1 MVRMVQGIRQGRNSS
16 SMSTVE
22 IILMVLIAVCAV
34 VIGLTLRH
42 FLVSRLKK
50 TILDNWVVQTLGAI
64 VFVIP
69 LIVGVFMYFILLQNS
84 LLIQLLYYLQYQL
97 PLSTPLSPITNYAWR
112 LFWTA
117 FALFVG
123 IAVGRTVMKLIIHGL
138 NNNRID
144 INLRVLI
151 GRITFFVIMI
161 IDAFW
166 IFLIWGLAI
175 DFPVTVIGALT
186 VTFTIAFQ
194 DILKDLVAGF
204 YILMERPFHIGDSIT
219 IGNAAYTPLHTGVV
233 ENIELRATKL
243 RISSGEQVTVPNS
256 LVFGGIVINNSYY
269 GERRT
274 TINVSLPIEAFD
286 KRETIDQ
293 ILKALKETDTVA
305 EVPAP
310 TVIVSNYTGEHVV
323 LLVHFWMRNEKF
335 ASISDVMYTLRTA
348 LPKADLSYVDSTV
361 EIA

>member
-1 MVRMVQGIRQGRNSS
+1 
-16 SMSTVE
+16 MSTD
-22 IILMVLIAVCAV
+22 IIVMLLIAVCAV
-34 VIGLTLRH
+34 AIGLTLRH
-42 FLVSRLKK
+42 FLVSLLKK

-69 LIVGVFMYFILLQNS
+69 LIVGVFTYFFLLQS
-84 LLIQLLYYLQYQL
+84 TLLIAILSYLHSPAYLNSPLPTIIEYAKQLFL
-97 PLSTPLSPITNYAWR
+97 TV
-112 LFWTA
+112 
-117 FALFVG
+117 FAIFVG
-123 IAVGRTVMKLIIHGL
+123 VAVGRTVMKLIVHGL

-161 IDAFW
+161 IDTFW
-166 IFLIWGLAI
+166 VFSIWGFAI

-219 IGNAAYTPLHTGVV
+219 IGNAANTPLHTGVV

-243 RISSGEQVTVPNS
+243 RISSGELVTVPNS

-269 GERRT
+269 GERRA
-274 TINVSLPIEAFD
+274 TINISLPIEAFD
-286 KRETIDQ
+286 KHETIDQ
-293 ILKALKETDTVA
+293 ILKALKETGTVA

-310 TVIVSNYTGEHVV
+310 TVIVSSYTGEHVV

>member
-1 MVRMVQGIRQGRNSS
+1 
-16 SMSTVE
+16 MSTE
-22 IILMVLIAVCAV
+22 IILMLLIAVCAV
-34 VIGLTLRH
+34 AIGLTLRH
-42 FLVSRLKK
+42 FLVSLLKK
-50 TILDNWVVQTLGAI
+50 TILDNWVVQTLGAV

-69 LIVGVFMYFILLQNS
+69 LIVGVFTYFSVQQSILLYQF
-84 LLIQLLYYLQYQL
+84 LVYLRSPEYL
-97 PLSTPLSPITNYAWR
+97 NTPLPTIMNYVWR
-112 LFWTA
+112 LFLTM
-117 FALFVG
+117 FALFMG
-123 IAVGRTVMKLIIHGL
+123 IAVGRTAMKLTIHSL

-151 GRITFFVIMI
+151 GRIIFFVIMI

-243 RISSGEQVTVPNS
+243 RISSGELVTVPNS

-274 TINVSLPIEAFD
+274 TINVSMPIEAFD
-286 KRETIDQ
+286 KHETIDQ
-293 ILKALKETDTVA
+293 ILKALKETDTVT

>member
-1 MVRMVQGIRQGRNSS
+1 
-16 SMSTVE
+16 MSTVD
-22 IILMVLIAVCAV
+22 IVLMLLIAVCAIA
-34 VIGLTLRH
+34 IGLVLRH

-50 TILDNWVVQTLGAI
+50 TVLDNWIVQVLGAI
-64 VFVIP
+64 IFVIP
-69 LIVGVFMYFILLQNS
+69 LIVGVFTYFSARQSALLIDFLILLNS
-84 LLIQLLYYLQYQL
+84 PSYLNSPL
-97 PLSTPLSPITNYAWR
+97 PNIVNYAGR
-112 LFWTA
+112 LFSTA
-117 FALFVG
+117 FAIFLGVA
-123 IAVGRTVMKLIIHGL
+123 IGRTVMKLTIHSL
-138 NNNRID
+138 NNNRLD

-151 GRITFFVIMI
+151 GRIAFISIMI
-161 IDAFW
+161 IDVFW
-166 IFLIWGLAI
+166 IFTIWGLAI
-175 DFPVTVIGALT
+175 DFPVTVIGAIT

-219 IGNAAYTPLHTGVV
+219 IGNAAYAPLHTGVV

-269 GERRT
+269 AERRT
-274 TINVSLPIEAFD
+274 TVNVSLPIEAFD
-286 KRETIDQ
+286 KRETLDQ
-293 ILKALKETDTVA
+293 ILKALKETDAVA

-310 TVIVSNYTGEHVV
+310 SAIVSSYTGERVV

-335 ASISDVMYTLRTA
+335 ASVSDVMYTLRTA
-348 LPKADLSYVDSTV
+348 LPNADLSYVDSTV

>member
-1 MVRMVQGIRQGRNSS
+1 MT
-16 SMSTVE
+16 TVE
-22 IILMVLIAVCAV
+22 IILMLLIAVCA
-34 VIGLTLRH
+34 IALGLTLRH

-50 TILDNWVVQTLGAI
+50 TVLDNWVVQTLGAI

-69 LIVGVFMYFILLQNS
+69 LIVGVFTYFFVLNS
-84 LLIQLLYYLQYQL
+84 APFIAFLFFIYSPSYLNGPL
-97 PLSTPLSPITNYAWR
+97 PNIVHYAWL

-123 IAVGRTVMKLIIHGL
+123 VAVGRTVMKLTIRSL
-138 NNNRID
+138 NNNRLD

-151 GRITFFVIMI
+151 GRIFFIGIMI

-166 IFLIWGLAI
+166 VFAIWGVAI
-175 DFPVTVIGALT
+175 AFPVTVFGALT

-219 IGNAAYTPLHTGVV
+219 ISNAAYAPLHTGVV
-233 ENIELRATKL
+233 ESIELRATKL
-243 RISSGEQVTVPNS
+243 RISSGEQVIVPNT

-269 GERRT
+269 AERRS

-286 KRETIDQ
+286 KQETLDQ
-293 ILKALKETDTVA
+293 ILKTLKETDTVA

-310 TVIVSNYTGEHVV
+310 IVVVSNYTAEHVV
-323 LLVHFWMRNEKF
+323 LLVHFWIRKGKF
-335 ASISDVMYTLRTA
+335 ASISDVMYTLRKA

>member
-1 MVRMVQGIRQGRNSS
+1 MTTQ
-16 SMSTVE
+16 
-22 IILMVLIAVCAV
+22 IILMVLIGLCAV
-34 VIGLTLRH
+34 AISLTLRH
-42 FLVSRLKK
+42 FLVNRLKN
-50 TILDNWVVQTLGAI
+50 TILDNWVVQVLGAV

-69 LIVGVFMYFILLQNS
+69 LIVGVFTYFSLLQIG
-84 LLIQLLYYLQYQL
+84 LIIQLLYYLQYQL
-97 PLSTPLSPITNYAWR
+97 PLPTITRYAWQ
-112 LFWTA
+112 LFSTL

-123 IAVGRTVMKLIIHGL
+123 LAVGSTAMKLIIHSL

-151 GRITFFVIMI
+151 GRIAFIGIMI
-161 IDAFW
+161 IDVFW
-166 IFLIWGLAI
+166 IFTIWGLAI

-219 IGNAAYTPLHTGVV
+219 IGNAAYAPLHTGMV

-269 GERRT
+269 AERRT

-286 KRETIDQ
+286 KRETLDQ
-293 ILKALKETDTVA
+293 ILKALKQTDAVA

-310 TVIVSNYTGEHVV
+310 TAIVSSYTGERVV

-348 LPKADLSYVDSTV
+348 LPNADLSYVDSTV